1 MKGLAG
7 AKAQRQERES
17 GVSRNCYKSGYK
29 QGLCEEAVVTHRL
42 KRSGRANNSLHALPR
57 ITDFPPE
64 TAKSHCGVLSRE
76 GRAQAL
82 PVWKVGKGGKT
93 GGEHRAVVGGLIWV
107 GGKGTDAGKGRG
119 K

>member
-7 AKAQRQERES
+7 AKAQRQEREF

-29 QGLCEEAVVTHRL
+29 QGPCEEAAVTHRL
-42 KRSGRANNSLHALPR
+42 KRSGRASNSLHALPR
-57 ITDFPPE
+57 RTDFSPE
-64 TAKSHCGVLSRE
+64 TVKSHCGVLSRE

-93 GGEHRAVVGGLIWV
+93 GVNTGQWGG
-107 GGKGTDAGKGRG
+107 GG
-119 K
+119 